1 MRTMTTMASILLFIR
16 HAETALKGTFCGQSD
31 PALNADG
38 LAQLPALVAR
48 LTCFKLDLVLTSD
61 LARAEQTATAIA
73 EPHQLAIQA
82 RSALREIDFGAW
94 EGLTWEE
101 IERRDPAY
109 ASRWVAE
116 FPALPAPGGEG
127 IPQFKHRVLEE
138 IAWLRQ
144 LPQTTI
150 AVVTHAGV
158 LRVLL
163 EELGHF
169 SPHHAWERTR
179 DYTCTI
185 RCTQQ
190 TQDGYLEIHP

>member
-1 MRTMTTMASILLFIR
+1 MASTLLFIR
-16 HAETALKGTFCGQSD
+16 HAETALKGTFCGHSD
-31 PALNADG
+31 PQLNALG
-38 LAQLPALVAR
+38 LAQLPALVD
-48 LTCFKLDLVLTSD
+48 KLAYSRPDAVFASD
-61 LARAEQTATAIA
+61 LTRAEQTARAIA
-73 EPHQLAIQA
+73 EPHQLAVQA
-82 RSALREIDFGAW
+82 RVALREIQFGAW

-109 ASRWVAE
+109 AARWVAE
-116 FPALPAPGGEG
+116 FPALPAPGGEA
-127 IPQFKHRVLEE
+127 IPHFKHRVLEE

-150 AVVTHAGV
+150 VIVTHAGV

-163 EELGHF
+163 EEVGHF

-185 RCTQQ
+185 RCTQHAH
-190 TQDGYLEIHP
+190 DGYLEIHS